1 MDTTEDSAY
10 VRIISTEAGS
20 EDCDPPAEESETT
33 REEIGCL
40 VTVATKEVPTKI
52 DILVHIMH

>member
-33 REEIGCL
+33 REKIQS
-40 VTVATKEVPTKI
+40 VPVATKEVPTKI